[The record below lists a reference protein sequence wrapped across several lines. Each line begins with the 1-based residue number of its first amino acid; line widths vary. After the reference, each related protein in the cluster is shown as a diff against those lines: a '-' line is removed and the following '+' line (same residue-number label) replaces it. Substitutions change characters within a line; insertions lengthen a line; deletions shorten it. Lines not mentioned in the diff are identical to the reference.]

1 MSLFANKINFGI
13 PLIIRILVTR
23 FLFFLEWLIN
33 RPYLPLSYVASML
46 KVNLIIYILLL
57 DVFFIP
63 KLVTFVLEVEHVGP
77 VTNYKMKFNLIKKE
91 EKNTQLMGPF
101 CKNPPFLWLSD
112 YLIVLQNTHRH
123 IHLV

>member
-13 PLIIRILVTR
+13 PLIIRILVTQL
-23 FLFFLEWLIN
+23 LFFLEWLTN

-77 VTNYKMKFNLIKKE
+77 VTNYKMQFNLIKKE
-91 EKNTQLMGPF
+91 EKKYPIDGSIL
-101 CKNPPFLWLSD
+101 
-112 YLIVLQNTHRH
+112 
-123 IHLV
+123 